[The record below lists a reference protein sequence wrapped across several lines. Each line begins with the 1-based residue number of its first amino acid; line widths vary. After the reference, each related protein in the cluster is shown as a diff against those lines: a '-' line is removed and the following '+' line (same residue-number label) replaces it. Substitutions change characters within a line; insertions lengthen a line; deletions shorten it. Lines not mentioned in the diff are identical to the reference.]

1 VGSAIIQIKATGKI
15 DQNAYILRYK
25 AKIKEKMFCWKK
37 VQFRR
42 KSRTFEIYF
51 RNYGNT
57 TILRQNG
64 IKYVR
69 FAIIQIKTIGEIDQN
84 AYILG

>member
-1 VGSAIIQIKATGKI
+1 
-15 DQNAYILRYK
+15 
-25 AKIKEKMFCWKK
+25 

-42 KSRTFEIYF
+42 KSSNFEIYF

-64 IKYVR
+64 IKHVR
-69 FAIIQIKTIGEIDQN
+69 IAIMQIKTIGEIDQN
-84 AYILG
+84 AYILGEKAKIKEIMIC